1 MLVASMKGREPVGGG
16 WFRIGKDKGV
26 LLKTKTKT
34 RGGDLGGSVG

>member
-26 LLKTKTKT
+26 LLKTKT